1 MPKYISNNLAD
12 FEYHDALVANGYID
26 DNQNLHFE
34 LKYLNVHK
42 NIEQNPYDHDM
53 AIDVAK
59 IVFEDFKFFSFKG
72 SNENSTNDFS
82 AFSTLLSNDFTILY
96 LSQEDNLCY
105 MEGTGIDPYFV
116 VNFKFSK
123 ATISWD
129 NFKQRAWYELHR
141 QYKAPLCL
149 ETPNGDIFVN
159 SHLNC
164 VDIPSKTDCN
174 YIEDTK
180 LTLTIELGKNHF
192 TGEAMCEIDKVFANL
207 AKSLP
212 DNFKIKCCLTCKH
225 GNFCPVGNY
234 ENELFCTSD
243 VFIQEIEDLW
253 FYTEDHNER
262 IFRSRKST
270 NYCDKFSY
278 QNKDYFTYNS
288 FLDFL
293 NE

>member
-42 NIEQNPYDHDM
+42 
-53 AIDVAK
+53 
-59 IVFEDFKFFSFKG
+59 
-72 SNENSTNDFS
+72 NSTNDFS

-141 QYKAPLCL
+141 QYKAPLCFL
-149 ETPNGDIFVN
+149 LKHVGV
-159 SHLNC
+159 
-164 VDIPSKTDCN
+164 
-174 YIEDTK
+174 
-180 LTLTIELGKNHF
+180 TI
-192 TGEAMCEIDKVFANL
+192 
-207 AKSLP
+207 
-212 DNFKIKCCLTCKH
+212 
-225 GNFCPVGNY
+225 
-234 ENELFCTSD
+234 
-243 VFIQEIEDLW
+243 
-253 FYTEDHNER
+253 
-262 IFRSRKST
+262 
-270 NYCDKFSY
+270 
-278 QNKDYFTYNS
+278 
-288 FLDFL
+288 
-293 NE
+293 